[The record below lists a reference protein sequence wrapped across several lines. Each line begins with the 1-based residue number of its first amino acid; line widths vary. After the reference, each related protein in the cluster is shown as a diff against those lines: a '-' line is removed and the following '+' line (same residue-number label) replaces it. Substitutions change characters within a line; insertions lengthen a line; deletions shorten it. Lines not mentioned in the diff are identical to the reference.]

1 MVSQVVIRLKHTR
14 RGHVVLYDWYS
25 FNFINNDRRSN
36 TSLLT
41 RFTKAFYAL
50 ADEPQLTFFLYAD
63 PQEILRRKHE
73 LSVSTITQLT
83 QDYQALFGQLGPRC
97 RHSRYVPIKNHDF
110 NDTLKLIGEYIR
122 QLI

>member
-1 MVSQVVIRLKHTR
+1 M
-14 RGHVVLYDWYS
+14 LYDWYS

-63 PQEILRRKHE
+63 PQEILQRKHE
-73 LSVSTITQLT
+73 LSASTITQLT
-83 QDYQALFGQLGPRC
+83 QDYQTLFGQLGPRY